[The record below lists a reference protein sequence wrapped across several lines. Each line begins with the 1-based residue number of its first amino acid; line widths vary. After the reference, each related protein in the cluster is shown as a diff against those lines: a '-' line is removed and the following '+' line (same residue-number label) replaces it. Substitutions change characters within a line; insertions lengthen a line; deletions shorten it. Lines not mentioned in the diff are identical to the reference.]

1 MPKMAEIRTQS
12 IFRDATNPSYTAF
25 SPVLA
30 APLATNRSGALGADG
45 RPVFVRTYERRH
57 AAAEAPRIGNSV
69 GLVLPKESLARLG
82 VALGDS
88 VFLTESPDGYRLTP
102 YDPDVERELAAA
114 SLVVKKRRAVLRE
127 LSK

>member
-1 MPKMAEIRTQS
+1 MQ
-12 IFRDATNPSYTAF
+12 
-25 SPVLA
+25 
-30 APLATNRSGALGADG
+30 PLKLT
-45 RPVFVRTYERRH
+45 
-57 AAAEAPRIGNSV
+57 RIGNSV

-102 YDPDVERELAAA
+102 YDPDVEKQLAAA
-114 SLVVKKRRAVLRE
+114 SAVMKKRRAVLRE